1 VSALLTAAAAL
12 AGAAVGYGCGAV
24 GVYFE
29 RVERLEAEEIAERDE
44 FLEDQRRQ
52 AARAA
57 EEGGPAP
64 AAIEWRGERYGFTW
78 LERVVAPALG
88 AFGFAAFVAHD
99 GISLELGIHLL
110 WVSVFL
116 HITIFD
122 LKHRLILNRV
132 TYVAIPVAIALAP
145 LTPGLTLRNAVVGA
159 GLVYLFFM
167 LQSLLLGGS
176 VLGMGDAKLGAIVGA
191 TTGIGTDLDH
201 LGAVYALI
209 AAALSAGAVALIL
222 LATRVRGLRDPIPYG
237 PFLCAGAA
245 LIMYH
250 GPAGP

>member
-1 VSALLTAAAAL
+1 MSVLLACAAAV
-12 AGAAVGYGCGAV
+12 AGAAVGLGCGAL

-29 RVERLEAEEIAERDE
+29 GVEKLEAEEVEERDE
-44 FLEDQRRQ
+44 FFAEQRRL
-52 AARAA
+52 ADRAV
-57 EEGGPAP
+57 EEGGPP
-64 AAIEWRGERYGFTW
+64 PPPEEWKSERYGFTY
-78 LERVVAPALG
+78 LELAVAPLLG
-88 AFGFAAFVAHD
+88 ALGFAAFAAHD
-99 GISLELGIHLL
+99 GLSLELGIHLL

-116 HITIFD
+116 HITVFD

-132 TYVAIPVAIALAP
+132 TYPAIAVAIALAP
-145 LTPGLTLRNAVVGA
+145 ATPGLTLRTALVGA
-159 GLVYLFFM
+159 GVVYLFFL

-176 VLGMGDAKLGAIVGA
+176 VLGMGDAKLGALVGA

-209 AAALSAGAVALIL
+209 AAAISAGVVALIL
-222 LATRVRGLRDPIPYG
+222 LVTRVRGLRDPIPYG

>member
-1 VSALLTAAAAL
+1 MSALLAGVAAL
-12 AGAAVGYGCGAV
+12 AGAAVGYGCGAL

-29 RVERLEAEEIAERDE
+29 RVEKLEAEEIEERDE
-44 FLEDQRRQ
+44 FFTEQRRL
-52 AARAA
+52 AERAA
-57 EEGGPAP
+57 EEGGPSP
-64 AAIEWRGERYGFTW
+64 PPVEWRSERYGFTF
-78 LERVVAPALG
+78 LELVVAPLLG
-88 AFGFAAFVAHD
+88 ALGFAAFAAHD
-99 GISLELGIHLL
+99 GMSRELGIHLL

-116 HITIFD
+116 HITVFD

-132 TYVAIPVAIALAP
+132 TYPAIALAILLAP
-145 LTPGLTLRNAVVGA
+145 ATPGL
-159 GLVYLFFM
+159 
-167 LQSLLLGGS
+167 SLLNAL
-176 VLGMGDAKLGAIVGA
+176 VGA

-209 AAALSAGAVALIL
+209 AAAISGGVVALIL
-222 LATRVRGLRDPIPYG
+222 LVTRVRGLRDPIPYG

>member
-1 VSALLTAAAAL
+1 VSALLVGAFAL
-12 AGAAVGYGCGAV
+12 AGAAAGYGCGAL

-29 RVERLEAEEIAERDE
+29 RVEKLEAEEIEERDE
-44 FLEDQRRQ
+44 FLADQRRL

-64 AAIEWRGERYGFTW
+64 PAVEWRGERYGFTS
-78 LERVVAPALG
+78 LERVVAPLLG
-88 AFGFAAFVAHD
+88 ALGFAAFAAHD
-99 GISLELGIHLL
+99 GISRELGIHLL
-110 WVSVFL
+110 WVSLFL

-132 TYVAIPVAIALAP
+132 TYVAIPVALALAP
-145 LTPGLTLRNAVVGA
+145 FTPGLTLRNAVVGA
-159 GLVYLFFM
+159 GVVYLFF
-167 LQSLLLGGS
+167 LVQSLLLGGS

-209 AAALSAGAVALIL
+209 AAALSAGVVALIL
-222 LATRVRGLRDPIPYG
+222 LVTRLRGLRDPIPYG